1 MNRRLFQVLNKS
13 NKDFRRNISFKMT
26 ENNSNL
32 TVRSTAAS
40 GSQVYESKRAV
51 YEYLLFHYGNKN
63 DIFPYA
69 LGPIDALE
77 FPARSAKICNNYVK
91 TNSFQTRALDIG
103 CAVGGSSF
111 ELSKSYDEVI
121 GIDFSQHFI
130 DAANEMKQNGIM
142 KFDVLIRGDVYK
154 TCETNL
160 SDSIN
165 RQKVTFQQGDACN
178 LSSELGMYSNSFQII
193 YNIILCNQFDIM

>member
-13 NKDFRRNISFKMT
+13 NKDFWRNISYNMT
-26 ENNSNL
+26 ENKSKL

-40 GSQVYESKRAV
+40 GSQVYESNRAV
-51 YEYLLFHYGNKN
+51 YEYLLFHYGHKN

-69 LGPIDALE
+69 LGPVDALE
-77 FPARSAKICNNYVK
+77 FPARSAKICSNYVK
-91 TNSFQTRALDIG
+91 TNSVQTRALDLG

-111 ELSKSYDEVI
+111 ELSKSYDEVV

-130 DAANEMKQNGIM
+130 DAANEMKHNGSM
-142 KFDVLIRGDVYK
+142 KFEVLIRGDIYK

-160 SDSIN
+160 CDSID
-165 RQKVTFQQGDACN
+165 REKVIFKQGDACN
-178 LSSELGMYSNSFQII
+178 LSSELGNYKLI
-193 YNIILCNQFDIM
+193 